1 MGVPTNNTLS
11 DLSADSGKI
20 VNPLL
25 VCKVCNYRIND
36 AEHLRQCITVHK
48 YQLRYFDTTVP
59 ADTFRPIMTYGLYI
73 HSAMIMVLFEK
84 DTGTVRKVIFGTHN
98 NNTQIVDW
106 WNENYNAEY
115 NIVTIIKTP
124 GYYSKKDGL
133 YELRA
138 TNEEYFISHIP
149 GNNNNNKL
157 ILEPYFT
164 EHPIHINPEGDYNH
178 AWYFQ
183 MGGSEDV
190 NNNGA
195 RPMYSNGFGKFID
208 IVY

>member
-11 DLSADSGKI
+11 DLSADSSKI

-149 GNNNNNKL
+149 AIDNNKL

-164 EHPIHINPEGDYNH
+164 RHPIHINPEGDYNH
-178 AWYFQ
+178 TWYFQ
-183 MGGSEDV
+183 MGHNSHGK
-190 NNNGA
+190 GA
-195 RPMYSNGFGKFID
+195 RPMYSNGFGKFVD

>member
-11 DLSADSGKI
+11 DLWTDSGKI

-48 YQLRYFDTTVP
+48 YQLRCFDTTAVP

-84 DTGTVRKVIFGTHN
+84 DTGTACKVIFGTHN
-98 NNTQIVDW
+98 NNAQIVDW

-115 NIVTIIKTP
+115 NIATIIKTP

-138 TNEEYFISHIP
+138 TNEEYFISRIP
-149 GNNNNNKL
+149 ANNNNKL

-164 EHPIHINPEGDYNH
+164 EHPIHIKPEGDYNH

-183 MGGSEDV
+183 MGDDV
-190 NNNGA
+190 
-195 RPMYSNGFGKFID
+195 RPMYSNVFGKFVD

>member
-25 VCKVCNYRIND
+25 VCKVCNYLIND

-48 YQLRYFDTTVP
+48 YQLRCFDANVP

-73 HSAMIMVLFEK
+73 HTAMIMVLFEK
-84 DTGTVRKVIFGTHN
+84 DTGTACKVIFGTHN
-98 NNTQIVDW
+98 NNWQIVDW
-106 WNENYNAEY
+106 WNNNYSAEY
-115 NIVTIIKTP
+115 NIATIIKTP
-124 GYYSKKDGL
+124 GYYAKKDGL

-138 TNEEYFISHIP
+138 TNEEYFATHIP
-149 GNNNNNKL
+149 SINNNKL

-164 EHPIHINPEGDYNH
+164 EHPIHIKPEGDYNH
-178 AWYFQ
+178 AWYFK
-183 MGGSEDV
+183 MGEGEDV

-195 RPMYSNGFGKFID
+195 RPMYSNGFGKF
-208 IVY
+208 VEVRY